1 MHGACPFCPSDDAE
15 CKAAAGDYC
24 PISERFPGLSSRCL
38 RSAQTLG
45 VEQANNTQSSW
56 SISHLFSKAA
66 MLSSPGLGLPA
77 LLGNTFLCISSS
89 SVSTVRSMTSTM
101 LQVQRVDLLL
111 EPSTIHLRCE
121 GLIWVLLSS
130 PQLLP
135 EQKGLFEATCPA
147 GCSPDA
153 VLTLVPDARR
163 LIKIRLQCLCRQY
176 MTQNSHRPHH
186 LSSPAA
192 VQLLASVHAVLSDL
206 V

>member
-1 MHGACPFCPSDDAE
+1 MAGGFWLWFIPAPSGCRGLEGPCMHGACPCCPSDDAE

-38 RSAQTLG
+38 TSAQTLG

-56 SISHLFSKAA
+56 SINHLLSRAA

-77 LLGNTFLCISSS
+77 LLGNTFLCNSSS

-121 GLIWVLLSS
+121 GVIWVLLIS
-130 PQLLP
+130 PQLIPNKRGCLKLP
-135 EQKGLFEATCPA
+135 VLQ
-147 GCSPDA
+147 A
-153 VLTLVPDARR
+153 VL
-163 LIKIRLQCLCRQY
+163 QMQ
-176 MTQNSHRPHH
+176 S
-186 LSSPAA
+186 
-192 VQLLASVHAVLSDL
+192 
-206 V
+206 